1 MGLDKEFLESLPD
14 NVRSDVLSE
23 FKNSQKLEN
32 DKKYTNIPSTTWE
45 VWNIKKMESVPTR
58 KWKHWK

>member
-32 DKKYTNIPSTTWE
+32 DKKYTNTVSYTHLTLPTTE
-45 VWNIKKMESVPTR
+45 AV
-58 KWKHWK
+58 